1 MFNLG
6 SKPLPVPE
14 SFCWSWGH
22 NVMQMLA
29 FRRWA
34 INIIMNY
41 CGSFGTG
48 WFASPGLCLQHAC
61 TRQPA
66 SAPLWPWNLQAV
78 TRTCLTQTGS
88 SLTCNLFF
96 TICAAMCSKFLHQDD
111 TSSCDLCNIIFC
123 WRHHAKR
130 RVAVFAFP
138 FLPFCCVGVPPD
150 ADCA

>member
-1 MFNLG
+1 MVYIIICLIWDRNLSPFQNPFVG
-6 SKPLPVPE
+6 AG
-14 SFCWSWGH
+14 GH

-41 CGSFGTG
+41 CGSVGTG

-96 TICAAMCSKFLHQDD
+96 TICAAKFVIQMLHV
-111 TSSCDLCNIIFC
+111 
-123 WRHHAKR
+123 R
-130 RVAVFAFP
+130 RGIHDGT
-138 FLPFCCVGVPPD
+138 FLPARVHVSPSPPLES
-150 ADCA
+150 